1 MFSFSKKPQFY
12 SSKLCTLV
20 YYFIVYGFLTPY
32 YRLVFQARSKGREN
46 IPKGKPVIFASNHS
60 SYHDPPLLSITAR
73 KHIAYMAKKELFDV
87 PGLSQIIYHL
97 GAFPVN
103 REKLE
108 ISTIKTAKHILKDSY
123 WNMGIFPQGTRIPSG
138 SLDDIK
144 PGFGHLAKAAKAVV
158 IPTFIEI
165 DRGFLSLYGKVTVHF
180 GEPLPQSSDPE
191 EISENWKAAMA
202 KLKGEDY
209 QPPVS
214 VDNQEAPSV

>member
-1 MFSFSKKPQFY
+1 MFNFNFSKKPKFY

-32 YRLVFQARSKGREN
+32 YRLVFQAKAEGLEN
-46 IPKGKPVIFASNHS
+46 IPEGKSVIFASNHA

-73 KHIAYMAKKELFDV
+73 KHIAYMAKKELFEV

-103 REKLE
+103 RQKLE

-123 WNMGIFPQGTRIPSG
+123 WNMGIFPQGTRIFNG

-144 PGFGHLAKAAKAVV
+144 PGFGHLAKATKSTV
-158 IPTFIEI
+158 IPVYI
-165 DRGFLSLYGKVTVHF
+165 DIKRGFLSLFGKVTVKF
-180 GEPLPQSSDPE
+180 GEQLPESSDPD
-191 EISENWKAAMA
+191 EICENWKIAIN
-202 KLKGEDY
+202 KLKGVEY
-209 QPPVS
+209 QPVS
-214 VDNQEAPSV
+214 QEEASV